1 MKEMRDVSTTV
12 YWSWVN
18 KQVLTIPEKTSL
30 SCECDCFLEGS
41 EMLWGQQM
49 SRFSKEKGQSANDT
63 ETVDSEY
70 ISARYVYVDVLS

>member
-1 MKEMRDVSTTV
+1 
-12 YWSWVN
+12 
-18 KQVLTIPEKTSL
+18 
-30 SCECDCFLEGS
+30 
-41 EMLWGQQM
+41 M